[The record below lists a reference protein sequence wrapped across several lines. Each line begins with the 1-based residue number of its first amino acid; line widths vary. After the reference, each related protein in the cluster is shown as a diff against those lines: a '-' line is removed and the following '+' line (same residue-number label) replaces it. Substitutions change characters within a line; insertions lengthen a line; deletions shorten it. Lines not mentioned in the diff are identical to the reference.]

1 MSGWLVA
8 AVGLVLSGAGVLAAA
23 AASTVGRVE
32 LYRWA
37 AGESPASAAADRL
50 LEAPDRIIRSAKGL
64 ATLGLLIAGL
74 GMAPLVAEL
83 PLPLMAAAVVLVGIP
98 LILGAVYA
106 VPRAMGRRDPEQV
119 VRHVVPVLVQLAS
132 VLSPLSGAAAGAR
145 RARPPDREPLRPPSG
160 REDLPALAGVLAF
173 SERSVRE
180 VMTPRTE
187 IVATREG
194 ESVEALG
201 RLFAESGYSR
211 VPAYRDSL
219 DHIVGMVYAFD
230 LLKITPGSDL
240 PLRPITT
247 TPGSKR
253 AGDLLLEMQRER
265 RQMAVVLDEFGG
277 TAGIVTFEDLL
288 EELVGEI
295 FDEHDRAAPRSGE
308 TVQLVEVQ
316 GTTPVEDVAAAFDVQ
331 LPEHAETIAGLLTR
345 LAGRIPVTGER
356 YALAGLEFDVLAGT
370 PNRLERILIRR
381 GPAPVTDLS
390 AGSAP

>member
-1 MSGWLVA
+1 MSGWIVA
-8 AVGLVLSGAGVLAAA
+8 AIGLALSGAGVLAAA

-37 AGESPASAAADRL
+37 AGESPASAGADRL

-74 GMAPLVAEL
+74 GMAPVVAEL
-83 PLPLMAAAVVLVGIP
+83 PWPLTVATVVLVGIP

-106 VPRAMGRRDPEQV
+106 VPRALGRRDPEQV

-132 VLSPLSGAAAGAR
+132 VLSPLSAAAAG
-145 RARPPDREPLRPPSG
+145 RAGATDREALASNRR

-173 SERSVRE
+173 SERAVRE

-187 IVATREG
+187 IVAVREG
-194 ESVEALG
+194 ESLEALG
-201 RLFAESGYSR
+201 RTFAESGYSR
-211 VPAYRDSL
+211 LPVYRDSL
-219 DHIVGMVYAFD
+219 DHIVGMVFAFD
-230 LLKITPGSDL
+230 LLKIAPGAEL

-253 AGDLLLEMQRER
+253 AGDLLLELQRDR
-265 RQMAVVLDEFGG
+265 RQMAVVLDEYGG

-295 FDEHDRAAPRSGE
+295 FDEHDGGAPWGGE

-316 GTTPVEDVAAAFDVQ
+316 GTTPVEDVASAFGVR
-331 LPEHAETIAGLLTR
+331 LPESSETIAGLLTR
-345 LAGRIPVTGER
+345 LAGRIPAPGER
-356 YALAGLEFDVLAGT
+356 YALAGLEFDVMAGT
-370 PNRLERILIRR
+370 PNRLDRLLIRR
-381 GPAPVTDLS
+381 GPVPVTDLS
-390 AGSAP
+390 RGDAP